1 MIAASGEVQ
10 VGTGRRC
17 RTIELVEV
25 PEMITPELPLPSAT
39 VHPHSPPPAPWLAPP
54 APWPAPVRASDAD
67 RERTVAL
74 LHEHCLAGR
83 LTLSEL
89 EARCEEAWRAQFID
103 GLWRAVRELPVP
115 MPLPG
120 PKPQEGAG
128 AAITALALGV
138 VGTCVLLFSFGLLF
152 VISLPFTA
160 GAWVAGRHARRRTP
174 ASSPYRGVALAGE
187 VLGAVGTLLGCLALT
202 GCALIIA
209 S

>member
-1 MIAASGEVQ
+1 MFS
-10 VGTGRRC
+10 
-17 RTIELVEV
+17 
-25 PEMITPELPLPSAT
+25 
-39 VHPHSPPPAPWLAPP
+39 HSPPL

-74 LHEHCLAGR
+74 LHDHCMAGR
-83 LTLSEL
+83 LTLPEL

-115 MPLPG
+115 MPLPR
-120 PKPQEGAG
+120 PARQEGGG
-128 AAITALALGV
+128 AAVTALALGV

-152 VISLPFTA
+152 LFSLPATA
-160 GAWVAGRHARRRTP
+160 GAWLAGRHARRHMP
-174 ASSPYRGVALAGE
+174 ASGSYRGLALAGE
-187 VLGAVGTLLGCLALT
+187 TLGVVGTLLGCLALT